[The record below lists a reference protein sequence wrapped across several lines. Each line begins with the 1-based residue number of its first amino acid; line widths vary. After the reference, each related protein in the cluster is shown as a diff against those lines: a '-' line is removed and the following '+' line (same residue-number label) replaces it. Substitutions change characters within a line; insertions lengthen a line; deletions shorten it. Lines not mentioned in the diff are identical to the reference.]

1 MKICNEIEPIP
12 VDWQKRPIVRQYNG
26 NNELVVRTYGKT
38 LEELLKDHIDGN
50 CGMWCEHCYHAAML
64 TKDLPHD
71 I

>member
-1 MKICNEIEPIP
+1 MICNEIQPIP
-12 VDWQKRPIVRQYNG
+12 EDWQKRPIVRQYNG

-38 LEELLKDHIDGN
+38 PEELLKDHIDGN
-50 CGMWCEHCYHAAML
+50 CGMWCEHCYHEAML